1 MARFPRQPPAVT
13 PAALEAAALH
23 YLERYASSVE
33 NLRRVLMRRIE
44 RAVRAGVVERE
55 EGRARVAAVVERLQ
69 ARRLIDDAAYADG
82 RARSLSRQGRSRAV
96 IKRTLAAKGVVS
108 DAIDAALDTLADSG
122 ETDVQAAVRFARR
135 RRLGPFRAAKERA
148 AKRDRDLAALG
159 RAGFSYEVAR
169 RVVDA
174 PTSDTL
180 GAEALARALA
190 AEG

>member
-1 MARFPRQPPAVT
+1 MPRFLPPPAVT

-33 NLRRVLMRRIE
+33 NLRRVLMRRID
-44 RAVRAGVVERE
+44 RAARAGVIERE
-55 EGRARVAAVVERLQ
+55 DGRARVAEVVERLR
-69 ARRLIDDAAYADG
+69 ARRLVDDTAYADG
-82 RARSLSRQGRSRAV
+82 RVRSLSRQGRSRAV
-96 IKRTLAAKGVVS
+96 IARTLAAKGVDS
-108 DAIDAALDTLADSG
+108 DAIDAALAALADSG

-135 RRLGPFRAAKERA
+135 RRLGPFRPAKERA
-148 AKRDRDLAALG
+148 ARRDRDLAALG

-180 GAEALARALA
+180 GAEALARTLA

>member
-1 MARFPRQPPAVT
+1 MPRSSRSPAVT

-44 RAVRAGVVERE
+44 RAARAGAIERAD
-55 EGRARVAAVVERLQ
+55 GRARVADIVERLRQ
-69 ARRLIDDAAYADG
+69 RRLVDDAAYADG
-82 RARSLSRQGRSRAV
+82 RARSLSRQGRSRAM
-96 IKRTLAAKGVVS
+96 IARRLAAKGVEVS
-108 DAIDAALDTLADSG
+108 AIEAALETLAEAG
-122 ETDVQAAVRFARR
+122 ETDVQAALRFARR

-148 AKRDRDLAALG
+148 VRRDRDLAALG

-174 PTSDTL
+174 PTSETPTS
-180 GAEALARALA
+180 ETLA
-190 AEG
+190 AED